1 MEEKKVFSINPDL
14 FSFKKKNSGN
24 RTRKREAPK
33 EKIKMNSNVKPNS
46 RNDTL
51 RKRSIL
57 RMIRNHHSEK
67 NKERFNEYQNNLKPQ
82 NEAGDFELAT
92 KFFDNM
98 TVKNENKHHN
108 YSLKNFEQS
117 APNQEPRIKPSI
129 VNTPIDLQLDL
140 PKDENPLQL
149 SNTALPAPK
158 YGCLK
163 NGSLPTYRDYMNR
176 TRKVDDDKKA
186 ELIENTVIMQKTQEK
201 LKNLK
206 KAKRKKYRKKTIKRS
221 YKTGR
226 SKIRPEISILL
237 ANKTMRNNI
246 IEKQQMIK
254 QVSIPEIRT
263 YLINN
268 GFIKIGSTTPNDV
281 LRKMYESALLIC
293 GEVKNYN
300 KETLLYNFMND
311 KD

>member
-1 MEEKKVFSINPDL
+1 MFPELSAVV
-14 FSFKKKNSGN
+14 GN
-24 RTRKREAPK
+24 FGNE
-33 EKIKMNSNVKPNS
+33 
-46 RNDTL
+46 
-51 RKRSIL
+51 KRSDYSAIGP
-57 RMIRNHHSEK
+57 EV
-67 NKERFNEYQNNLKPQ
+67 NLASRIESVCLPGETFISGTICDLIEENQ
-82 NEAGDFELAT
+82 FTEAGDFELAT

-117 APNQEPRIKPSI
+117 APNHESRIKPNI

-186 ELIENTVIMQKTQEK
+186 ELIENTMIMQKTQEK

-206 KAKRKKYRKKTIKRS
+206 KAKRKKYRKKTIKRT

-226 SKIRPEISILL
+226 SKIRPEISVLL

-254 QVSIPEIRT
+254 QVSISEIRT
-263 YLINN
+263 YLITN

>member
-14 FSFKKKNSGN
+14 FSFKKKNTGN
-24 RTRKREAPK
+24 RTRKREPPK
-33 EKIKMNSNVKPNS
+33 EKIKMNSNVKANP

-67 NKERFNEYQNNLKPQ
+67 NKERFNEYQNNLKPK

-98 TVKNENKHHN
+98 NVKTENKHHN

-117 APNQEPRIKPSI
+117 APNHESRIKPNI

-186 ELIENTVIMQKTQEK
+186 ELIENTMIMQKTQEK

-206 KAKRKKYRKKTIKRS
+206 KAKKKS
-221 YKTGR
+221 
-226 SKIRPEISILL
+226 
-237 ANKTMRNNI
+237 
-246 IEKQQMIK
+246 IEKKLLKGLIK
-254 QVSIPEIRT
+254 QV
-263 YLINN
+263 
-268 GFIKIGSTTPNDV
+268 GQK
-281 LRKMYESALLIC
+281 
-293 GEVKNYN
+293 
-300 KETLLYNFMND
+300 
-311 KD
+311 